1 MTLIGSFLPFAM
13 LKNTFVYIIKEV
25 STIVNTPY
33 VVRCNLLSYGGQE
46 LPFPKQWKGVRR
58 QS

>member
-25 STIVNTPY
+25 STNVNTPY
-33 VVRCNLLSYGGQE
+33 VVRCNLLFYDGLE
-46 LPFPKQWKGVRR
+46 LPFPKQR
-58 QS
+58 